1 MKAQFY
7 PPVFLKLRIS
17 YVKIWLP
24 LFLLWPLYLFILLLA
39 YLCALVAML
48 ITWRVAYFRVVTLF
62 HIILCNLKGLT
73 LEISSKNKNDTQID
87 IQIL

>member
-7 PPVFLKLRIS
+7 PPAFIRLRIS
-17 YVKIWLP
+17 IIKIWLP

-39 YLCALVAML
+39 YFGAFIGML
-48 ITWRVAYFRVVTLF
+48 IIRRVAYFRVVTLF

-73 LEISSKNKNDTQID
+73 LEISSQNPKDTQID